1 MNFKT
6 RAEWI
11 MYDALCEIAKN
22 TPLESYDSEYGIYE
36 ECPLCDDMISEAKE
50 ALRKVDELDETN
62 EDKATCRT

>member
-11 MYDALCEIAKN
+11 MYDALLEIAKN

-50 ALRKVDELDETN
+50 ALRKVDELEET
-62 EDKATCRT
+62 